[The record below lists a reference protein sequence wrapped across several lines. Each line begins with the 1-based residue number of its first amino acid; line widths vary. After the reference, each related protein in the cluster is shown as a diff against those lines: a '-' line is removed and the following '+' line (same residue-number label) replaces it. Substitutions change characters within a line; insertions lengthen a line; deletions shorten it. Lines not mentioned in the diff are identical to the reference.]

1 MRKYGIAALLEA
13 NHHNIRYL
21 TALKGF
27 AYPMCRYVLFFA
39 EHDAVMYEHDGYYHQ
54 MPDQCPWI
62 KEWRPAR
69 SWLTGAPGPAACMHL
84 TIESEE
90 GGRLIA
96 RDLDSVNGLHL
107 RADNKRVATLDL
119 HSGTQFRI
127 GRTLMRYCNV
137 EHPLA
142 PTILDRENGE
152 SRLASPYALAG
163 AGMLLLLVLC
173 LESYLST
180 IERVTFAKIVSEP
193 LTTVSMLLTW
203 CGVWALASRIVVSR
217 FHFSPHAV
225 IACGA
230 ILSFFALST
239 VSEWTEFLFPFI
251 PALWIA
257 GLFGA
262 GLILAALVYGHLRF
276 ASTMRRRSRLLA
288 ALAISAAVVGVSF
301 ISDYAGRSKFSN
313 VMLVSFHCVLT
324 MLSYENFQE

>member
-1 MRKYGIAALLEA
+1 
-13 NHHNIRYL
+13 
-21 TALKGF
+21 
-27 AYPMCRYVLFFA
+27 
-39 EHDAVMYEHDGYYHQ
+39 
-54 MPDQCPWI
+54 
-62 KEWRPAR
+62 
-69 SWLTGAPGPAACMHL
+69 MHL
-84 TIESEE
+84 TIESDE

-107 RADNKRVATLDL
+107 RADNKRVATLEL

-127 GRTLMRYCNV
+127 GRTMMRYCNV

-163 AGMLLLLVLC
+163 AGMVLLLVLC
-173 LESYLST
+173 LKSYLSA

-239 VSEWTEFLFPFI
+239 VSEWLEFLFPFI

-257 GLFGA
+257 GVFGA
-262 GLILAALVYGHLRF
+262 GLILAALVYRPSCDSHRRCAGARECGRRFLSARLRSVS
-276 ASTMRRRSRLLA
+276 ASSRTMRAGASSPMSWSLP
-288 ALAISAAVVGVSF
+288 VS
-301 ISDYAGRSKFSN
+301 
-313 VMLVSFHCVLT
+313 
-324 MLSYENFQE
+324 

>member
-1 MRKYGIAALLEA
+1 MAPLGYIEILDA
-13 NHHNIRYL
+13 
-21 TALKGF
+21 KGNVSERVRVESF
-27 AYPMCRYVLFFA
+27 PLHIGRAYTNDIVVDDPYV
-39 EHDAVMYEHDGYYHQ
+39 
-54 MPDQCPWI
+54 CP
-62 KEWRPAR
+62 
-69 SWLTGAPGPAACMHL
+69 MHL

-107 RADNKRVATLDL
+107 RADNERVATLDL

-127 GRTLMRYCNV
+127 GRTVMRYCNV

-163 AGMLLLLVLC
+163 AGMVLLLVLC

-230 ILSFFALST
+230 ILSFFALGT

-313 VMLVSFHCVLT
+313 VMEFTGIVKPLDTSWLPTIGIERFIDNSQKLKLELDTLAQKAKVT
-324 MLSYENFQE
+324 QP